1 MKMAKGSARRAKVI
15 RAMIAF
21 IVLLALLTFF
31 SNTIMNLTIPKVMGT
46 YASRG
51 NLSYS
56 NSARGT
62 ITVENQTEVKGLDG
76 RVVDEV
82 LVTNY
87 DTVQKGDT
95 ILTLKSIEE
104 SEDLEAKRERLKELE
119 READYDSRTPSNS
132 NDFTQYYDT
141 INTAK
146 ATLSDAED
154 TLDKVYNKSS
164 VEAANKKII
173 DDESAKAVSLEA
185 SVSAAAATVEDIK
198 KRIDEIDAAI
208 EPLRS
213 EIEVYAALGTP
224 TPTPSPAPGG
234 ETGGNSGSTS
244 DSALFAAADTGSAAG
259 TDGGDAIVAT
269 PTPIPTA
276 TPVPVLD
283 GDGLDP
289 SSPTYE
295 MDKLLLKIRELE
307 DEKAVLESQIASAQ
321 MRLDEASAKLAECQ
335 GKIQAAKEEIAAL
348 ATLPSVAVAENAVT
362 SAKNALNSAQKSLN
376 DALIQAGISEDK
388 ARDLVEDRDAE
399 MAKLKKQID
408 ELEKQAKVTAITAP
422 ASGYIYNISVSSGDT
437 LTSKMVITYILPETD
452 RICSVSFQF
461 TAQAAQGIMVGMPL
475 DVTSGFIEGCTVTGI
490 KPDPDN
496 PRGYKIVKC
505 MVDGNDAWPGEEIT
519 VNAGKGNDNYKC
531 VVPSSAVS
539 EDNNGS
545 FIYVIVGSSTPLGDK
560 YTVKRVDVT
569 VEATDGSA
577 TAIKGEGLDKYDVMI
592 VVRAEKP
599 LEDGQRVRL
608 EDYSAK

>member
-15 RAMIAF
+15 KAMIAF
-21 IVLLALLTFF
+21 IVLLAILTFF
-31 SNTIMNLTIPKVMGT
+31 SNTIMNLTIPKVMGA

-76 RVVDEV
+76 RTVDQV
-82 LVTNY
+82 LVSNY
-87 DTVQKGDT
+87 DSVAKGDT
-95 ILTLKSIEE
+95 ILTLKSVEE
-104 SEDLEAKRERLKELE
+104 SEDLQTKKDRLKQLE
-119 READYDSRTPSNS
+119 READYEARSPSNS
-132 NDFTQYYDT
+132 NDFTTYYDA
-141 INTAK
+141 INAAK

-154 TLDKVYNKSS
+154 TLDMVYNKSS
-164 VEAANKKII
+164 VEAENKKII
-173 DDESAKAVSLEA
+173 DNESAKAVSLEA
-185 SVSAAAATVEDIK
+185 SVSAAAKTVEDIK
-198 KRIDEIDAAI
+198 KDIDALDAAI

-213 EIEVYAALGTP
+213 EIEVYIALGTP
-224 TPTPSPAPGG
+224 TPTPVQAREETEPTAPA
-234 ETGGNSGSTS
+234 ETEP
-244 DSALFAAADTGSAAG
+244 SASSE
-259 TDGGDAIVAT
+259 DGVVST

-283 GDGLDP
+283 SDGLDP
-289 SSPTYE
+289 NSPTYE
-295 MDKLLLKIRELE
+295 MEKLLLRISQLE
-307 DEKAVLESQIASAQ
+307 EQKEALESQIAAAQ
-321 MRLDEASAKLAECQ
+321 QRLDEASAKLAECQ
-335 GKIQAAKEEIAAL
+335 VKIQAAKDKIASL
-348 ATLPSVAVAENAVT
+348 ATLPSEAVAENAVNT
-362 SAKNALNSAQKSLN
+362 ARNAVNSAQKSLN
-376 DALIQAGISEDK
+376 DALTQAGITEDK
-388 ARDLVEDRDAE
+388 LRDTAEDRE
-399 MAKLKKQID
+399 EEIKKLKKEID
-408 ELEKQAKVTAITAP
+408 DLEKQAKVTEITAP

-437 LTSKMVITYILPETD
+437 LTSKMIITYILPETD
-452 RICSVSFQF
+452 RVCSVSFKF
-461 TAQAAQGIMVGMPL
+461 TSQAAQNIWVGMSL

-569 VEATDGSA
+569 VEATDGAAS
-577 TAIKGEGLDKYDVMI
+577 AIKGEGLDKYDVMI